1 LKGNLLKD
9 NIEKHIVLVN
19 LEQALNKKVAQFS
32 GGMKRRLSLAITL
45 MAEPELIILDEPSVG
60 IDPKLRQQI
69 WQQFKQMTNDGK
81 SVVITTHVM
90 DEAERCDKVGLIV
103 DGRIFAIDTPTN
115 LKQRF
120 NVDTIEAVFIKAEE
134 VRQ

>member
-1 LKGNLLKD
+1 MAT
-9 NIEKHIVLVN
+9 I
-19 LEQALNKKVAQFS
+19 QA
-32 GGMKRRLSLAITL
+32 
-45 MAEPELIILDEPSVG
+45 
-60 IDPKLRQQI
+60 
-69 WQQFKQMTNDGK
+69 NDQERK
-81 SVVITTHVM
+81 VVITTHVM

-134 VRQ
+134 VRQS